1 MSPPIPAHLAAA
13 GPLPGVQLGP
23 VLAAGGDVG
32 GQGELV
38 AEAAA
43 AGAQEPRQPG
53 HHVQQ
58 ARAVSAARHIHTL
71 ETSAVKRSISF
82 HNRLYN
88 HGEGPY

>member
-13 GPLPGVQLGP
+13 GPLPGVELGP

-53 HHVQQ
+53 HHLQQ
-58 ARAVSAARHIHTL
+58 ARAVSAARHIHTDDAAP
-71 ETSAVKRSISF
+71 TPASS
-82 HNRLYN
+82 
-88 HGEGPY
+88 